1 MSLLADLDIGLV
13 WEHVHNG
20 VVWEY
25 VHNGVVHNGGG
36 GGGVVWEHVHNG
48 VVWEHVHNGVVWE
61 HVHNGIVLAVYAKD
75 QLHDVFEE
83 GNDVACVGNDQFE
96 VGW

>member
-1 MSLLADLDIGLV
+1 MSLLVDLDIGLV

-20 VVWEY
+20 VV
-25 VHNGVVHNGGG
+25 HNGR
-36 GGGVVWEHVHNG
+36 GVVQVKGEGFNVHG
-48 VVWEHVHNGVVWE
+48 RRL
-61 HVHNGIVLAVYAKD
+61 LAVYAKD